1 MKNILACF
9 VLCDDKANNQTY
21 HIDIRDVREAGM
33 VKSALPFSSSISCS
47 ISLLA
52 WEYGF
57 LEKLPAILLR

>member
-52 WEYGF
+52 
-57 LEKLPAILLR
+57 